1 MSPNGNNMAGS
12 PAQHRNRYSPF
23 RGGPPPLTTTST
35 TANLSYKVQSLDMR
49 GYSSYPS
56 TFQAA
61 AQVSSAAS
69 TAFSNGG
76 DVYHMSSSPQ
86 QQQSSYRNDGY
97 ATTTY
102 TGEYQAQYQPLLYN
116 TGGSSYHAMVGG
128 SSHHHHHQAAAAYLG
143 SSSYSDISAGG
154 GGYMPGDGLHLF
166 GSDSLRT
173 MKDERD
179 SPEGSDESD
188 MSIKNESGEF
198 RCNECNKV
206 FNKICYLKQHNKSF
220 HNGEKPFKCSQCGK
234 RFPVEVL
241 YQVGGRSVTLYRFYS
256 TLRSTFLSV
265 LE

>member
-1 MSPNGNNMAGS
+1 
-12 PAQHRNRYSPF
+12 
-23 RGGPPPLTTTST
+23 
-35 TANLSYKVQSLDMR
+35 MR

-143 SSSYSDISAGG
+143 SSSYSDISGGG

-241 YQVGGRSVTLYRFYS
+241 YQVGSLSATLY
-256 TLRSTFLSV
+256 LPFLFNFV
-265 LE
+265 K